1 MSDYWLYYILALCAS
16 IALNVFFIW
25 YVRNLLSQLYFV
37 TNNLSGLVDETI
49 SFRNHLS
56 SVYEL
61 EMFYGDET
69 LAGLL
74 THVGQY
80 SETLSDF
87 EEIYTLLDE
96 EELKENDADDD
107 EYQGEGAE
115 DTRGAQEET
124 P

>member
-25 YVRNLLSQLYFV
+25 YIRNLLSQLYFV
-37 TNNLSGLVDETI
+37 SNNMSGLMDETI
-49 SFRNHLS
+49 SFRDHLS

-69 LAGLL
+69 LTGLL
-74 THVGQY
+74 AHVGQY

-96 EELKENDADDD
+96 EDLEEDDFNDD
-107 EYQGEGAE
+107 EYQGEDTEITGGA
-115 DTRGAQEET
+115 
-124 P
+124 

>member
-1 MSDYWLYYILALCAS
+1 MNYYDIIAATSAL
-16 IALNVFFIW
+16 LNIFFIW

-37 TNNLSGLVDETI
+37 SNNLSGLVDETI
-49 SFRNHLS
+49 SFRDHLS

-61 EMFYGDET
+61 ETFYGDET

-74 THVGQY
+74 AHVGQY

-96 EELKENDADDD
+96 EDLEEDDGDDD
-107 EYQGEGAE
+107 EYRGESTENTDG
-115 DTRGAQEET
+115 D
-124 P
+124 